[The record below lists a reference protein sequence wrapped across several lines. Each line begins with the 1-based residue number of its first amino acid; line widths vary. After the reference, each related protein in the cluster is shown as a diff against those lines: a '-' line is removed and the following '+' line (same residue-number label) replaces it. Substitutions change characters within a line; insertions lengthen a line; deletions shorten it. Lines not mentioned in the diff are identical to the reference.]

1 MIDDSRIHDG
11 ARRAHHPMTRLPS
24 AERSALPV
32 ASAIE
37 RVRRVPAILDALHEL
52 PALLAVV
59 EATSR
64 EGAATETLIEP
75 LIEAI
80 DDEQDSVTAIAA
92 IHALAGVPGT
102 AAEEALLELVLEGP
116 PGYEDHALWV
126 ARQRTPSTRLARAAA
141 RAVSL
146 GAMPGM
152 HAQRTLTSWS
162 RTAPDLVLEALEE
175 ALQEHHTEAARR
187 HLVETVGLVPGP
199 RARLVLER
207 TALDHNELGAV
218 RRTAVRA
225 FADRIH
231 EGLPARIA
239 GLASEGGDVGRE
251 VRTARSQRRLLGRG
265 PRRGP
270 RPSLGLR
277 VAQLHL
283 GRAGGLSTFL
293 PQLGVALSELG
304 DVTETL
310 TIARVDA
317 SDPRPATVAPHGHRV
332 ERIELAAGDGETFGT
347 GWPALVEVAR
357 GIRAALLAGVTPHV
371 MHLRM
376 ADPGSFAGAAVAR
389 QLGIPLVFTLAPDPH
404 GPIAAAEA
412 SGALDRRGFAGVD
425 ARDALWFRASLVEQ
439 LARRARHLV
448 LFPRPQ
454 VRPRITSLTGI
465 DVTSGNTPATV
476 VAEGIDIG
484 RVDAAARE
492 VTHASSN
499 PPVLSDLGTA
509 VARLP
514 VERHGLPL
522 LVSVGRLHPV
532 KGMSRLVAAY
542 LSDPDLAARA
552 NLVIVGGDLHD
563 PSSAEAA
570 ELARI
575 DRTLASHAQ
584 RRDQVILLGRRS
596 SEEVA
601 LVLAAAQRGWGG
613 LVGAAGAYVCASAK
627 EEFGLAVAEAL
638 AAGLP
643 VTAPQVGGPATYVED
658 GVTGALVDTTDTEA
672 LAAGARRAL
681 DLSTRPQT
689 AALGRALVDERY
701 TLQQMARSLE
711 EVYRVTVDG
720 RTPIAA
726 APSGGRS

>member
-1 MIDDSRIHDG
+1 MIDNARIDDG
-11 ARRAHHPMTRLPS
+11 ARRAHHPMTLLPS

-32 ASAIE
+32 AAAID
-37 RVRRVPAILDALHEL
+37 RVRRAPAILDAMHEL
-52 PALLAVV
+52 PALLSVIESTV
-59 EATSR
+59 R
-64 EGAATETLIEP
+64 QGVATETLIEL

-80 DDEQDSVTAIAA
+80 DDERDSVTAIAA
-92 IHALAGVPGT
+92 IHALAGVPGRE
-102 AAEEALLELVLEGP
+102 ADEALLELVLEGP

-126 ARQRTPSTRLARAAA
+126 ARQRPPTMTLARAAA

-162 RTAPDLVLEALEE
+162 RKAPGLVLEALEE
-175 ALQEHHTEAARR
+175 ALRDHHTEAARR
-187 HLVETVGLVPGP
+187 HLVETIGLVPGP
-199 RARLVLER
+199 PARIVLER
-207 TALDHNELGAV
+207 VALDHNELEAV

-225 FADRIH
+225 FAERVH
-231 EGLPARIA
+231 EGLPARIS
-239 GLASEGGDVGRE
+239 GLARDGGAVGLE
-251 VRTARSQRRLLGRG
+251 VRTVRSQRRLLGRG
-265 PRRGP
+265 LRRGP
-270 RPSLGLR
+270 GPALGLR

-283 GRAGGLSTFL
+283 GRAGGLSTLL
-293 PQLGVALSELG
+293 PQLGVALSDLG
-304 DVTETL
+304 DVAEVL
-310 TIARVDA
+310 TIARTDA
-317 SDPRPATVAPHGHRV
+317 SDPRPATEAPRGHRV
-332 ERIELAAGDGETFGT
+332 DRIELPTGDGESFGT

-357 GIRAALLAGVTPHV
+357 GIRSALLAGHTPHV

-389 QLGIPLVFTLAPDPH
+389 QLGIPIVFTLAPDPH
-404 GPIAAAEA
+404 GPIAAAET
-412 SGALDRRGFAGVD
+412 SGVLDRRGFAGVD
-425 ARDALWFRASLVEQ
+425 ARDALWFRSDLVER
-439 LARRARHLV
+439 LARQSRHLV

-454 VRPRITSLTGI
+454 VRTRIASLTGI
-465 DVTSGNTPATV
+465 DVTSGVTRATV
-476 VAEGIDIG
+476 VAEGIDVG

-492 VTHASSN
+492 VTNATST
-499 PPVLSDLGTA
+499 PPVLSDLGSA
-509 VARLP
+509 VGRLP
-514 VERHGLPL
+514 VDRHGLPL

-601 LVLAAAQRGWGG
+601 LVLAAARSGWGT
-613 LVGAAGAYVCASAK
+613 LIGAAGAYVCASAK

-658 GVTGALVDTTDTEA
+658 GVTGALVDTTDTVA
-672 LAAGARRAL
+672 LAAGARRSL
-681 DLSTRPQT
+681 DLSARPQT
-689 AALGRALVDERY
+689 AALGRALVDARY
-701 TLQQMARSLE
+701 TLQQMARSLDA
-711 EVYRVTVDG
+711 VYRVTVDASTPVTAAQGEG
-720 RTPIAA
+720 RP
-726 APSGGRS
+726 